1 MVVFTHDTK
10 DTRVDFFENEL
21 WTRSSV
27 NMDSGRTVTFHEVSA
42 VKRNRHELR
51 RVFCAFYIII
61 ASVAFFEERRWG
73 KWHEFGAAEALIEPL
88 VHLGFGGA
96 IQYGTIA

>member
-1 MVVFTHDTK
+1 
-10 DTRVDFFENEL
+10 L
-21 WTRSSV
+21 
-27 NMDSGRTVTFHEVSA
+27 A
-42 VKRNRHELR
+42 LR
-51 RVFCAFYIII
+51 GYISITYARLNII